1 MGHPAVREAAVIGVP
16 HPKWSERPLAAIVL
30 KDGHVTTAEEL
41 REFIASR
48 FAKFWLPDA
57 FVFLDTIPR
66 TSAGKFKKTE
76 LRERYRDWKW

>member
-1 MGHPAVREAAVIGVP
+1 MNRLASSASNSGFEAGFETRTSSTGLMMPIP
-16 HPKWSERPLAAIVL
+16 KKWS
-30 KDGHVTTAEEL
+30 HT
-41 REFIASR
+41 R

-57 FVFLDTIPR
+57 FVFVDTIPR